1 MVETFAELEARPKF
15 HSCNIQA
22 VANIMQVR
30 TEEKFN
36 RTFETIVAYDDF
48 AQKVHFSSDLICK
61 VELGGRYMLAYA
73 NAGGIQ
79 EPQLPPVNGMPQAG
93 PVTEAAQRLARDYK
107 IEI

>member
-30 TEEKFN
+30 TE
-36 RTFETIVAYDDF
+36 R
-48 AQKVHFSSDLICK
+48 SSIEHSRRLSLNEDSLPREVIM
-61 VELGGRYMLAYA
+61 YMLAYA